1 MTSAADS
8 TGPGADA
15 SGYIAR
21 EMAVSAA
28 INAVISVGFFVA
40 IFGFGASIEIWGLG
54 KFAFDFLP
62 QSLAVAFFASFV
74 PSLLARKAMLA
85 ETLASATKPAPS
97 VSSLFAKSILIVLA
111 AVILGTAIWAAIL
124 WASGTAMIAP
134 IPAFALKIA
143 YGAALGAFVTRRRLQ
158 AMLE

>member
-1 MTSAADS
+1 MTLAADS
-8 TGPGADA
+8 TGPAADA

-40 IFGFGASIEIWGLG
+40 VFGFGASIEIWGLG

-62 QSLAVAFFASFV
+62 QSFAVAFFASFV

-85 ETLASATKPAPS
+85 GTLASASKPAPS
-97 VSSLFAKSILIVLA
+97 TSSLFAKSILVGVA
-111 AVILGTAIWAAIL
+111 AVILGAALWASIL
-124 WASGTAMIAP
+124 WASGAAMIAP
-134 IPAFALKIA
+134 IPAFALKLV
-143 YGAALGAFVTRRRLQ
+143 YGAALGAVVTRRRLQ
-158 AMLE
+158 AMLG